1 MKDKVIKMSKKSNK
15 KVVAIVVGAR
25 PNFMKAAPLCRAL
38 DRAGIAYRLIH
49 TGQHHDVSMSH
60 QYFAEFNL
68 YPHRVLGLESSTQTG
83 QLSEMLAS
91 LELVFKHARPDLV
104 MVVGDITSTLAGALA
119 ANKHGIL
126 LAHVE
131 AGLRSYNRLMPEE
144 TNRVLVDH
152 MADFL
157 FATSK
162 EDKQRLAK
170 EGITQGVHVVGNTM
184 IDTLA
189 MTASEV
195 CATDESFY
203 FATLHRAEN
212 VDNKEVFGNIIAALE
227 TIARDAK
234 IYLPLHP
241 RTEKM
246 ARTYGLLG
254 RLKKA
259 ITLLP
264 PVSYKESVY
273 YQKNARLVLTD
284 SGGIQEESSFLGTP
298 CLTLRTETERPITV
312 THGTNIIGGVDPHTI
327 LKAYRAL
334 LPLKKRTI
342 KIPLWDGKA
351 AERIVQILQ
360 KEGIV

>member
-1 MKDKVIKMSKKSNK
+1 MKTNK
-15 KVVAIVVGAR
+15 NKATVAIVVGAR

-38 DRAGIAYRLIH
+38 ERAGIAYRLIH
-49 TGQHHDVSMSH
+49 TGQHHDTAMSQ
-60 QYFAEFNL
+60 QYFDEFKL
-68 YPHRVLGLESSTQTG
+68 YPHRILGLESSTQTG
-83 QLSEMLAS
+83 QLSEILRK
-91 LELVFKHARPDLV
+91 LEDEFKKTRPIFV
-104 MVVGDITSTLAGALA
+104 IVVGDVTSTLAGALT
-119 ANKHGIL
+119 ANKHGIP

-157 FATSK
+157 FSTSK
-162 EDKQRLAK
+162 EDKARLAK
-170 EGITQGVHVVGNTM
+170 EGIISGVHVVGNTM

-189 MTASEV
+189 MVAEEV
-195 CATDESFY
+195 PNTDEVFY

-212 VDNKEVFGNIIAALE
+212 VDNKEVFTNILAALE
-227 TIARDAK
+227 SVAHDAT

-254 RLKKA
+254 RLKKTV
-259 ITLLP
+259 TLLL

-273 YQKNARLVLTD
+273 YQKNAQLVLTD
-284 SGGIQEESSFLGTP
+284 SGGIQEEASFLGTP

-312 THGTNIIGGVDPHTI
+312 THGTNVIGGIETKGI
-327 LKAYRAL
+327 LKAYRL
-334 LPLKKRTI
+334 LHPLKKQKT
-342 KIPLWDGKA
+342 KIPLWDGNA